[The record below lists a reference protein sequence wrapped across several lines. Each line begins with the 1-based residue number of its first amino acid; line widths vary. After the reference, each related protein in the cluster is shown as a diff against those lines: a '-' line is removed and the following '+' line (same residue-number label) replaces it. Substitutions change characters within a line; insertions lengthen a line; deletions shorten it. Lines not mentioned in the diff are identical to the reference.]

1 MIYLDSSIYSQLTSL
16 QGLLL
21 YRKIRTLEL
30 SSPLD
35 NFAYLSLRLYSLNLL
50 QHTLPARVKIPR
62 IARHHD
68 ELVRV
73 QRGVIFRSRHADG
86 RETKSV
92 AGLCRHSCRTRILV
106 RGHID
111 NLLSSVSKITWQTPR
126 FSPMFGVWSRLAP
139 RSKPRTKC
147 CLIITFAL
155 LFFPRNTPESNAEFF
170 AHGTKW

>member
-73 QRGVIFRSRHADG
+73 QRGVIFRSRHDDG

-92 AGLCRHSCRTRILV
+92 AGLCRYSCRTRILV

-111 NLLSSVSKITWQTPR
+111 NLSYLSRYNTRLIQV
-126 FSPMFGVWSRLAP
+126 FSRIVLVCR
-139 RSKPRTKC
+139 
-147 CLIITFAL
+147 IITGTPGSTRYYTTCLVAAAAAAAASRAGPFATC
-155 LFFPRNTPESNAEFF
+155 PRRHRP
-170 AHGTKW
+170 